1 MIVMGYGRS
10 LGISNDVEHARSM
23 ALVALV
29 VASATMTAGL
39 TRLRSQSSVIA
50 VLATIGSAVLLV
62 QIAPL
67 ARLLHLSPLHLDD
80 WLIAGLGGAIV
91 ASLAVFIPS
100 LGGKR
105 EVAA

>member
-1 MIVMGYGRS
+1 
-10 LGISNDVEHARSM
+10 M
-23 ALVALV
+23 AMVALIIT
-29 VASATMTAGL
+29 SATMTAEL

-50 VLATIGSAVLLV
+50 VLATIGSAVLFV

-67 ARLLHLSPLHLDD
+67 ARFLHLSPLHLDD

>member
-1 MIVMGYGRS
+1 M
-10 LGISNDVEHARSM
+10 
-23 ALVALV
+23 ALV

-39 TRLRSQSSVIA
+39 TRLRSRASVIA
-50 VLATIGSAVLLV
+50 VLATLGSAVLPV
-62 QIAPL
+62 QVAPL
-67 ARLLHLSPLHLDD
+67 ARLLHLSPLHFDD

-91 ASLAVFIPS
+91 ASLAAFIPS